1 MRIISKEKRIAFSG
15 VKWMTIST
23 FTTTIIAVLRLS
35 ILTRFLDKSDF
46 GIVALLTFVLGLTQT
61 FADLGF
67 ASSIMHKQGL
77 TKKEFAALYW
87 IQLIVFVILYVIIS
101 AFSPMIAS
109 FYNEPSL
116 TYLLPLSLFDL
127 VFCGIGR
134 LYDTVL
140 QKELKFKT
148 IAIRNIVCSLISLAV
163 AIILAIEG
171 YGVYSLVIS
180 TLFQTFTNNLWNAI
194 AGQRYYKLQF
204 SVSIKESIA
213 LIKIGI
219 YQMGTQIVDYFSS
232 KLDILIIGKLLGT
245 ELLGIYSLA
254 KELASKIILLIN
266 SIVNRVMLPF
276 LSKSQDDDM
285 KLRKMYIQVVNSLAF
300 INFPVCM
307 VICVFS
313 TPIISI
319 LYGSAYS
326 DVAPILSILSIWSL
340 FLCIGN
346 PVGNLAITKG
356 RTDISFKYTLLRV
369 LITVPVVL
377 MASLFSVTGIAWG
390 QVLLGVFMFFVGY
403 RMLIYK
409 LIKLPLKDYIGAFG
423 NLMFITAII
432 GFVFYIVVNSNIF
445 NINSSL
451 LQLTIYGVLLFVVY
465 SGVLLIFQRR
475 MVLGFFKLIK
485 IQ

>member
-1 MRIISKEKRIAFSG
+1 
-15 VKWMTIST
+15 
-23 FTTTIIAVLRLS
+23 
-35 ILTRFLDKSDF
+35 
-46 GIVALLTFVLGLTQT
+46 
-61 FADLGF
+61 
-67 ASSIMHKQGL
+67 
-77 TKKEFAALYW
+77 
-87 IQLIVFVILYVIIS
+87 
-101 AFSPMIAS
+101 
-109 FYNEPSL
+109 
-116 TYLLPLSLFDL
+116 
-127 VFCGIGR
+127 
-134 LYDTVL
+134 
-140 QKELKFKT
+140 
-148 IAIRNIVCSLISLAV
+148 
-163 AIILAIEG
+163 
-171 YGVYSLVIS
+171 
-180 TLFQTFTNNLWNAI
+180 
-194 AGQRYYKLQF
+194 
-204 SVSIKESIA
+204 
-213 LIKIGI
+213 
-219 YQMGTQIVDYFSS
+219 
-232 KLDILIIGKLLGT
+232 
-245 ELLGIYSLA
+245 
-254 KELASKIILLIN
+254 
-266 SIVNRVMLPF
+266 
-276 LSKSQDDDM
+276 
-285 KLRKMYIQVVNSLAF
+285 MYILVVSSLAF

-390 QVLLGVFMFFVGY
+390 QVLVGVFMFFVGY